1 MKKVFL
7 AACAVFTALVLA
19 LSFPLSVIAEISDDI
34 ALSAGSAVLID
45 ASDGTVLFEKNAH
58 ERRGMASTTK
68 IMTALVVADT
78 LPPDRVVAIPK
89 EAVNTEGSSVYLT
102 EGELL
107 SVRELLYALL
117 LSSANDAAVALAIA
131 AAGSVEAFAER
142 MNGYAA
148 TLGLCNT
155 HFTNPHGL
163 NDENHYTTAYELA
176 VITREAMKNE
186 SLREIFASKSAT
198 IPHGVTKNCPKGD
211 TVRKLYNHN
220 KMLKMY
226 DGAIGVKTGFTK
238 ATGRCL
244 VSAAEREGLTLIAVT
259 LCAPDDWHDHT
270 AMLDYG
276 FSMYK
281 CVTFYEKG
289 EFKYSFPVVGGKE
302 LFVVLTN
309 AQPLSLT
316 LPHDIGAHSEAVYS
330 PHRFEFAPVMQR
342 DTLAAL
348 EIKAGGKSVSSPL
361 IALHGVEA
369 TKKH

>member
-1 MKKVFL
+1 MKKVFR
-7 AACAVFTALVLA
+7 AACAILTALVLL
-19 LSFPLSVIAEISDDI
+19 LSFPLSVLSEARGTP
-34 ALSAGSAVLID
+34 ALSARSAVLID
-45 ASDGTVLFEKNAH
+45 ASDGNILLEKNAH

-68 IMTALVVADT
+68 IMTAVVVADT
-78 LPPDRVVAIPK
+78 LPLEKVIAIPK

-131 AAGSVEAFAER
+131 SAGSVDAFAEK
-142 MNGYAA
+142 MNVYASR
-148 TLGLCNT
+148 LGLTDT

-163 NDENHYTTAYELA
+163 SDKEHYTTAYELA
-176 VITREAMKNE
+176 VITRTALNNAT
-186 SLREIFASKSAT
+186 LREIFASRSAT
-198 IPHGVTKNCPKGD
+198 IPHGVTKGCPDGD

-220 KMLKMY
+220 KMLKLY

-244 VSAAEREGLTLIAVT
+244 VSAAERRGLTLIAVT
-259 LCAPDDWHDHT
+259 LSAPDDWHDHT
-270 AMLDYG
+270 ALLDYG
-276 FSMYK
+276 FSAYK

-289 EFKYSFPVVGGKE
+289 EFKYSLPAVGGNE
-302 LFVVLTN
+302 QFVTLTN
-309 AQPLSLT
+309 TQPLSLT
-316 LPHDIGAHSEAVYS
+316 LPYDINEHSEAVCS

-342 DTLAAL
+342 DTLATL

-361 IALHGVEA
+361 VAVHSVEA
-369 TKKH
+369 AKKH